1 MRETKIIDGWDM
13 AEPNI
18 TRFATLHELVKAAQL
33 NLGKNYWDYLIG
45 GTETE
50 TTILRNRL
58 ALDSLAFRPRVL
70 NNISEID
77 TSTSF
82 WGHDMTIPVM
92 LAPIGALEVFEEG
105 GGATTAKA
113 AETFGVIDILSSVC
127 NPTLEEVAKAGTGP
141 KMFQL
146 YIRGDDAWFDD
157 HVRRAID
164 NGYIAL
170 VLTVDTAIYS
180 RRERDIAKRFNAHAK
195 RHATGGMDMQ
205 GYMDWDLVKKIKD
218 TYDIPLVLKGIG
230 TAEDA
235 TLAVEHGVDLVY
247 VSNHGGRQ
255 LDHSLGSMDVLP
267 EVVEAVAGKTK
278 IAVDGGIVRGTDIL
292 KAIALG
298 ADLVGIGRLKGYA
311 MAAGGYDALINMLN
325 ILQVEMHLAMGLMGV
340 TSLDQLNP
348 NFIAKAPPV
357 VPPHVTSAFP
367 HLDLDSEGY

>member
-1 MRETKIIDGWDM
+1 M
-13 AEPNI
+13 AEPN
-18 TRFATLHELVKAAQL
+18 APQYLTLHEIIKAAQL
-33 NLGKNYWDYLIG
+33 NTSQNYWDYLIG

-50 TTILRNRL
+50 TTIARNRL

-77 TSTSF
+77 TSTEF
-82 WGHDMTIPVM
+82 MGHKLTIPVM

-127 NPTLEEVAKAGTGP
+127 NPTLEEVAKAGAGP

-146 YIRGDDAWFDD
+146 YIRGDDDWVDD
-157 HVRRAID
+157 HIKRAID
-164 NGYIAL
+164 SGYIAF

-195 RHATGGMDMQ
+195 RHASGGMDRQ
-205 GYMDWDLVKKIKD
+205 GLMDWDLVKKIKD
-218 TYDIPLVLKGIG
+218 NYDIPLVLKGIG

-235 TLAVEHGVDLVY
+235 ALAVEHEVDLVY

-255 LDHSLGSMDVLP
+255 LDHSLGTMDVLP
-267 EVVEAVAGKTK
+267 EVVEAVGGKTK
-278 IAVDGGIVRGTDIL
+278 IAVDGGIVRGTDVL

-298 ADLVGIGRLKGYA
+298 ADIVGIGRLEGFA
-311 MAAGGYDALINMLN
+311 MAAGGYPALLNMLS
-325 ILQVEMHLAMGLMGV
+325 ILQNEMHLAMGLMGV

-348 NFIAKAPPV
+348 NFVTKAPPV
-357 VPPHVTSAFP
+357 VAPHVTSAFP
-367 HLDLDSEGY
+367 HLDLDSDGY